1 MKISQILN
9 KAVLQLKECNKPSPR
24 LDAEVILANLLEVE
38 RLYFILHK
46 DQDIQED
53 LVEEYKQL
61 IGRRCKGEPVAY
73 IVGHQEFMGL
83 DFIVNKKVL
92 IPRPDT
98 EILVEYVVEY
108 IKQREEDVNILD
120 IGCGSGA
127 IGLSIASQFPKSQV
141 TLVDI
146 SPEALELAKEN
157 ARKLNIKNGQFV
169 LSDCFESISDKYH
182 IIVSNPPYIPAK
194 DIEDLQIEVSTYEP
208 RGALDGGIDGLDF
221 YRRIATEAKEYLLK
235 GSLLAF
241 EIGYNQGNAVIEIL
255 KENDYKHVKKL
266 KDLGGNDRI
275 VVGELK
281 TGSKK

>member
-157 ARKLNIKNGQFV
+157 ARKLNIKNG
-169 LSDCFESISDKYH
+169 
-182 IIVSNPPYIPAK
+182 
-194 DIEDLQIEVSTYEP
+194 
-208 RGALDGGIDGLDF
+208 
-221 YRRIATEAKEYLLK
+221 
-235 GSLLAF
+235 
-241 EIGYNQGNAVIEIL
+241 
-255 KENDYKHVKKL
+255 
-266 KDLGGNDRI
+266 
-275 VVGELK
+275 
-281 TGSKK
+281 

>member
-1 MKISQILN
+1 MKMSQILN

-73 IVGHQEFMGL
+73 IVGHKEFMGL

>member
-1 MKISQILN
+1 
-9 KAVLQLKECNKPSPR
+9 
-24 LDAEVILANLLEVE
+24 
-38 RLYFILHK
+38 
-46 DQDIQED
+46 
-53 LVEEYKQL
+53 
-61 IGRRCKGEPVAY
+61 
-73 IVGHQEFMGL
+73 MGL